1 MGKNHSKQLT
11 VGIVTGT
18 YNSEKYISDC
28 ISSVNNQDYP
38 KISHIIIDGASKD
51 DTLNIINKT
60 PNRVNKIIS
69 EPDNGI
75 YDAMNKGL
83 KNAEGDIL
91 GILNSDDFYNSDHVI
106 SKVVE
111 AFESSNVDC
120 VFGDLFYVNAE
131 NPEKVVRK
139 WVTGPYSKNAFRKGW
154 HPAHPSFFVKR
165 KVYEKFG
172 YFDEELSL
180 AADFEIMLRF
190 IEKHE
195 LKTCYIPEPLVRMR
209 LGGATSK
216 NVKNVIEGNKQCIK
230 AFKKNNM
237 KVPFAYPLVR
247 LIPKLKQFVH

>member
-1 MGKNHSKQLT
+1 MVK

-38 KISHIIIDGASKD
+38 EISHIIIDGASKD
-51 DTLNIINKT
+51 ETIKRINAT
-60 PNRVNKIIS
+60 PNRVTKIIS
-69 EPDNGI
+69 ESDDGI
-75 YDAMNKGL
+75 YNAMNKGL
-83 KNAEGDIL
+83 LNSDGDIL
-91 GILNSDDFYNSDHVI
+91 GILNSDDFYNTNLVI
-106 SKVVE
+106 TNVVK
-111 AFESSNVDC
+111 AFENSNADC

-131 NPEKVVRK
+131 NPEKIIRK
-139 WVTGPYSKNAFRKGW
+139 WVTGKYQKNGFRKGW

-165 KVYEKFG
+165 DVYEKYG

-190 IEKHE
+190 IERHK
-195 LKTCYIPEPLVRMR
+195 LKTYYIAEPLVRMR

-216 NVKNVIEGNKQCIK
+216 NLKNVIEGNKQCIK

-237 KVPFAYPLVR
+237 KVPPFYPLVR
-247 LIPKLKQFVH
+247 LIPKLKQFIR